1 MLGVT
6 TFQTRM
12 AENQVHLDRLLV
24 KVDKARDLN
33 VQLSRERAELL
44 SPVRLGAEAERMKMA
59 LPETVG
65 FVSVDTDTYR
75 AVLEG
80 APVAADATRIA
91 ESEDSTPVD
100 VGTAP

>member
-1 MLGVT
+1 VAQTQLFRARVESTAEIERRSHRHPHLRIVPRRRRIASILAPALIVVFLAMLGVT

-44 SPVRLGAEAERMKMA
+44 SPVRLGA
-59 LPETVG
+59 
-65 FVSVDTDTYR
+65 
-75 AVLEG
+75 
-80 APVAADATRIA
+80 
-91 ESEDSTPVD
+91 
-100 VGTAP
+100 

>member
-44 SPVRLGAEAERMKMA
+44 SPVRLGA
-59 LPETVG
+59 
-65 FVSVDTDTYR
+65 
-75 AVLEG
+75 
-80 APVAADATRIA
+80 
-91 ESEDSTPVD
+91 
-100 VGTAP
+100 